1 MVQQKRLDIV
11 FLQETH
17 SDKDNEIDWGLW
29 WKGQYVLSHGT
40 NFSAGVAI
48 LFSPGLDVNVIS
60 TTEIVTGRALVVRVE
75 IQDISFCFINI
86 YAPNQGSDRSD
97 IFRKIKDFLKQCD
110 QSHCVVMGGDWNCT
124 TDFTLDRT
132 GEEPHLQSSTIL
144 SQVISESGVVDVWR
158 VKHPQVRQHTW
169 VKVSDGNM
177 SAARLD
183 RVYMSQS
190 FSNRLLNSY
199 FLPSMFH

>member
-1 MVQQKRLDIV
+1 M
-11 FLQETH
+11 
-17 SDKDNEIDWGLW
+17 
-29 WKGQYVLSHGT
+29 
-40 NFSAGVAI
+40 
-48 LFSPGLDVNVIS
+48 
-60 TTEIVTGRALVVRVE
+60 
-75 IQDISFCFINI
+75 
-86 YAPNQGSDRSD
+86 
-97 IFRKIKDFLKQCD
+97 
-110 QSHCVVMGGDWNCT
+110 MGGDWNCT
-124 TDFTLDRT
+124 TNFTLDRT

-169 VKVSDGNM
+169 VKVSDGNV